1 MNSPPLI
8 ELRQVVKTYSSEAGN
23 FTALRGIDLH
33 IQRGEFLG
41 IVGKSGAGKSTL
53 LNMLTGVDNATSGEV
68 IVRAEKEVSVHSM
81 DEDELALWRGQTMG
95 VVYQSFQLLPM
106 LTLLE
111 NIMLP
116 MDLCGLYYP
125 RRSRERALELL
136 RLVEIEEH
144 AHKLP
149 AFISGGQ
156 QQRVAIARALAND
169 PAILV
174 ADEPTGSLDSVTAD
188 RIFDLFEKLV
198 AAGKTIV
205 MVTHDSG
212 LTPRFSRHLVIA
224 DGQIVAEKREKLL
237 TVGPDEVEEIVV
249 EKVEKERVVALDDDR
264 EKSKSV
270 ENERVNVLGGEAG
283 KEEHERDQE
292 LESGPI
298 LRAWLN
304 EETGKKKKK
313 KLKKEKIGKRENKK
327 RVDKLGK
334 KGKKEKKKKKKAGK
348 EKRA

>member
-1 MNSPPLI
+1 MGQLPLI
-8 ELRQVVKTYSSEAGN
+8 ELRQVVKVYSSEAGD
-23 FTALRGIDLH
+23 FTALRGVDLS
-33 IQRGEFLG
+33 IQQGEFLG

-53 LNMLTGVDNATSGEV
+53 LNMLTGVDHATSGEV
-68 IVRAEKEVSVHSM
+68 TVRAGSEVSIHKL
-81 DEDELALWRGQTMG
+81 DEDALALWRGQTMG

-111 NIMLP
+111 NVMLP
-116 MDLCGLYYP
+116 MDLCGLYSA
-125 RRSRERALELL
+125 RKSRERAMELL

-144 AHKLP
+144 AKKLP

-188 RIFDLFEKLV
+188 HIFDVFEKLV

-224 DGQIVAEKREKLL
+224 DGDIVSERIERL
-237 TVGPDEVEEIVV
+237 TVGAFDEVGQKKANEKQIKKQEIDQRQEAQPPVEE
-249 EKVEKERVVALDDDR
+249 
-264 EKSKSV
+264 
-270 ENERVNVLGGEAG
+270 
-283 KEEHERDQE
+283 E
-292 LESGPI
+292 LQQESGPI
-298 LRAWLN
+298 LRAWP
-304 EETGKKKKK
+304 
-313 KLKKEKIGKRENKK
+313 KE
-327 RVDKLGK
+327 
-334 KGKKEKKKKKKAGK
+334 KKEKKKDKKDKKKDSKKKPGEKK
-348 EKRA
+348 EKR